1 MRRYLCIRNKNE
13 RDMKNTDFNFNAL
26 SALVSSDASLQ
37 ALKDMIDT
45 LGLEIEDVK
54 SL

>member
-1 MRRYLCIRNKNE
+1 MRRYLCIINKKKKKK
-13 RDMKNTDFNFNAL
+13 KNTDFNFNAL